1 MHLLMSKTIFLHL
14 LVAAYAFNDAHQE
27 ANKFREEY
35 SLPVYLESLGDHPFT
50 ATLMDDMGISYQALG
65 NYESAI
71 KFLHEALR
79 MRNQSLGDHQET
91 ARSFHG
97 LGKVHHFT
105 LKLL

>member
-1 MHLLMSKTIFLHL
+1 MSKSIFLHL
-14 LVAAYAFNDAHQE
+14 LLASYAFNDAHQE

-35 SLPVYLESLGDHPFT
+35 SLPVYLELLGDHPFT

-71 KFLHEALR
+71 KFLREALR